1 MKNTIIIIGVIALFF
16 VSAKLVDKPVPQ
28 RTEVTFVCN
37 SAINAKNVM
46 DTYFKLG
53 YNFETMT
60 VQMTA
65 MQPNSTANGYRST
78 ESMGCTYQREYL
90 VVLYK

>member
-16 VSAKLVDKPVPQ
+16 ISAKLTEKPTPQ
-28 RTEVTFVCN
+28 KTEVTFVCN

-65 MQPNSTANGYRST
+65 MTPNLNASGFRHFDSQ
-78 ESMGCTYQREYL
+78 GCTYQREYL